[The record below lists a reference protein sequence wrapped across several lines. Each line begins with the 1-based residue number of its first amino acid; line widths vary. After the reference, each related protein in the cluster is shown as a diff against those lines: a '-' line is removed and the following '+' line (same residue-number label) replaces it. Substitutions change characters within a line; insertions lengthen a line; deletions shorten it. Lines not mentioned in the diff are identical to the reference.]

1 MVAMKSINTH
11 NAKLRE
17 HWSMIGAFYNL
28 FVTKLE
34 CELGKRQWLCFVLGI
49 DFVKRNNVEIS

>member
-1 MVAMKSINTH
+1 MKSINTH
-11 NAKLRE
+11 DAKLLE

-34 CELGKRQWLCFVLGI
+34 CELGKRQWLCFVLEI
-49 DFVKRNNVEIS
+49 DFVKRNNAEIS